1 MLQAAC
7 AEPKAAV
14 PAPLNR
20 LSTAAEQYFSKEEIM
35 GLIIFLCIG
44 ALAGWIAGRL
54 MKGSGFGLLGNM
66 AVGIIGAVIGG
77 WTFSQLG
84 ISVANGFV
92 GSLVTSVAGA
102 SILLFAVG
110 LFKK

>member
-1 MLQAAC
+1 
-7 AEPKAAV
+7 
-14 PAPLNR
+14 
-20 LSTAAEQYFSKEEIM
+20 M

-66 AVGIIGAVIGG
+66 AVGIIGAVIGAVIGG
-77 WTFSQLG
+77 WAFSQLG
-84 ISVANGFV
+84 ISVANGFI

-102 SILLFAVG
+102 SILLFFVG

>member
-1 MLQAAC
+1 MA
-7 AEPKAAV
+7 
-14 PAPLNR
+14 
-20 LSTAAEQYFSKEEIM
+20 
-35 GLIIFLCIG
+35 LIIFLCIG

-84 ISVANGFV
+84 ISVANGFI

-102 SILLFAVG
+102 SILLFFVG

>member
-1 MLQAAC
+1 
-7 AEPKAAV
+7 
-14 PAPLNR
+14 
-20 LSTAAEQYFSKEEIM
+20 M

-84 ISVANGFV
+84 ISVAKRLHRLV
-92 GSLVTSVAGA
+92 GHLCGRSFNPAFFCRTV
-102 SILLFAVG
+102 
-110 LFKK
+110 

>member
-1 MLQAAC
+1 
-7 AEPKAAV
+7 
-14 PAPLNR
+14 
-20 LSTAAEQYFSKEEIM
+20 M

-44 ALAGWIAGRL
+44 AVAGWLAGRL

-77 WTFSQLG
+77 WAFSQLG
-84 ISVANGFV
+84 IHLANGLL

-102 SILLFAVG
+102 SILLFVVG
-110 LFKK
+110 LIKK